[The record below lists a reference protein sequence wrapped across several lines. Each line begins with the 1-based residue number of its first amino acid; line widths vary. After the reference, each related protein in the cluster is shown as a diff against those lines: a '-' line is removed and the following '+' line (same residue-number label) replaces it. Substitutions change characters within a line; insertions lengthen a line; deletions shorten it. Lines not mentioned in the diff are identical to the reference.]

1 MGVTSGKDTVGAEG
15 GPRAFSPR
23 GVHEQWDA
31 RAFECPPA
39 VAVAVA
45 LLGLAALVIAVGTGG
60 LSTPVRIVAGVI
72 TAAALL
78 VGPGFVVVQPNE
90 SRVLILFGQYV
101 GTLIE
106 ARLWWVNPFTVFWRQ
121 RVSLRVRNFQSDRI
135 KVNDASGNP
144 IEIAAVVVWR
154 VVDTAKAVFDVEDF
168 EQFVTVQS
176 ETAVR
181 HLANEYPYDDYTQE
195 TLSLRGNTDE
205 VRDGL
210 QSELQSRLRTA
221 GIEVLET
228 RLTHLAYA
236 PEIAEVMLRRQQAE
250 AILAARKTMVQ
261 GAVGLVQTALAQL
274 ADSDLVELDP
284 ERKAAMVANLM
295 VVLSGDHS
303 PTPVINTGSL
313 YT

>member
-1 MGVTSGKDTVGAEG
+1 MTD
-15 GPRAFSPR
+15 PSPQSTR
-23 GVHEQWDA
+23 LTPDSVHEQ
-31 RAFECPPA
+31 R
-39 VAVAVA
+39 VAETRPGGPSATIMIVLVALAVA
-45 LLGLAALVIAVGTGG
+45 LLIIGGLAPSTGAIIAGI
-60 LSTPVRIVAGVI
+60 IVAVVDFV
-72 TAAALL
+72 LMR
-78 VGPGFVVVQPNE
+78 GFIVVQPNS
-90 SRVLILFGQYV
+90 SRVLILFGRYT
-101 GTLIE
+101 GTVVE
-106 ARLWWVNPFTVFWRQ
+106 PGLWWVNPFTAFWR
-121 RVSLRVRNFQSDRI
+121 RTVSLRVRNFQSERI

-154 VVDTAKAVFDVEDF
+154 VTDTAKAVFDVEDY
-168 EQFVTVQS
+168 EQFVVVQS

-181 HLANEYPYDDYTQE
+181 HLASQYPYDDYAEGTI
-195 TLSLRGNTDE
+195 SLRGSGPAVLDS
-205 VRDGL
+205 L
-210 QSELQSRLRTA
+210 HSELQDRLRPA

-250 AILAARKTMVQ
+250 AILAARRTMVA
-261 GAVGLVQTALAQL
+261 GATGIVQMALAQL

-284 ERKAAMVANLM
+284 ERKAAMVSNLM

>member
-1 MGVTSGKDTVGAEG
+1 
-15 GPRAFSPR
+15 
-23 GVHEQWDA
+23 
-31 RAFECPPA
+31 
-39 VAVAVA
+39 VAVAVIVV
-45 LLGLAALVIAVGTGG
+45 GLVAVVIAFGAGG
-60 LSTPVRIVAGVI
+60 FSSGVRIAAGVV
-72 TAAALL
+72 TVAAVL

-90 SRVLILFGQYV
+90 SRVLILFGRYV
-101 GTLIE
+101 GTVIE
-106 ARLWWVNPFTVFWRQ
+106 ARLWWVNPFTVFWRE
-121 RVSLRVRNFQSDRI
+121 RISLRVRNFQSERI

-154 VVDTAKAVFDVEDF
+154 VIDTAKAVFDVENF

-176 ETAVR
+176 ETALR
-181 HLANEYPYDDYTQE
+181 HLANQHPYDDYSGE
-195 TLSLRGNTDE
+195 AISLRGNADE
-205 VRDGL
+205 VLGNL
-210 QSELQSRLRTA
+210 QRELQARLHTA

-250 AILAARKTMVQ
+250 AILAARKTMVT
-261 GAVGLVQTALAQL
+261 GAVGLVQMALAQL
-274 ADSDLVELDP
+274 ADSDLVELDA
-284 ERKAAMVANLM
+284 ERKATMVANLM